1 LSFECQR
8 DLASLHD
15 VAKALLRAQDT
26 LQSLTSFGFF
36 HGTVNG
42 AATKALSAL
51 KAKDMGGRGG
61 RGERG

>member
-1 LSFECQR
+1 M
-8 DLASLHD
+8 
-15 VAKALLRAQDT
+15 AKALLRAQDT